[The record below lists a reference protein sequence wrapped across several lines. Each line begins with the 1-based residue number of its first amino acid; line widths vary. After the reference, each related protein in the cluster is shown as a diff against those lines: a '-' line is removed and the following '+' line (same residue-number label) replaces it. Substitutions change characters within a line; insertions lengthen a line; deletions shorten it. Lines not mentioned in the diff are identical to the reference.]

1 MTYLTIKKLLL
12 IMSQHK
18 GSQTSSIG
26 TNWELV
32 KNAISQAHQD
42 LLKQK
47 LGESSVIC
55 FNKPSR

>member
-26 TNWELV
+26 ITWELV

-47 LGESSVIC
+47 LGGKLSNL
-55 FNKPSR
+55 F